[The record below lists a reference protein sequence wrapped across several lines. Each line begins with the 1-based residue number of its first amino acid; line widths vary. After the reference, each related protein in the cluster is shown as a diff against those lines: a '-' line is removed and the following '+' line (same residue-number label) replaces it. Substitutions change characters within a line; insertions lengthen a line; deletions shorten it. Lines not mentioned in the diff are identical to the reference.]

1 MSLNFL
7 LQIASAEPLAA
18 ASKTGVVEKSL
29 WQIVEDSNGSG
40 GWIINLMLTLMLGY
54 TIFVFV
60 ERFLAVQKASKED
73 NNFLSKV
80 KEYILDGKID
90 QAKDYCNSSSSPS
103 ARMVEK
109 GISRLGKPL
118 DNIAASIENTGKL
131 EIMRL
136 EQRLSFLATA
146 SGAGPMLGFLGTVL
160 GMVGVFIALG
170 DATSLSVKIIAP
182 GIMTAMITTVFGL
195 IVGIIS
201 FMGYNYL
208 VGRIGKLVYK
218 MEITALEFMD
228 LLNEPKK

>member
-7 LQIASAEPLAA
+7 LQIESVVTET
-18 ASKTGVVEKSL
+18 SKTGVVDKSL
-29 WQIVEDSNGSG
+29 WQIVQDSNGSG
-40 GWIINLMLTLMLGY
+40 GWIINLWLTLMLGY

-60 ERFLAVQKASKED
+60 ERFLAVQKASKEE
-73 NNFLSKV
+73 NNFFAKI

-90 QAKDYCNSSSSPS
+90 AAKDYCASSASPS
-103 ARMVEK
+103 ARMIEK

-170 DATSLSVKIIAP
+170 DSTSLSVKVIAP

-201 FMGYNYL
+201 FIGYNYL

-228 LLNEPKK
+228 LLNEPNK

>member
-1 MSLNFL
+1 MNLNFL
-7 LQIASAEPLAA
+7 LQIEAA
-18 ASKTGVVEKSL
+18 IPTTSPSGVVDKSL
-29 WQIVEDSNGSG
+29 WEIVQDSNGSG
-40 GWIINLMLTLMLGY
+40 GWVINIWLTLMLGY

-60 ERFLAVQKASKED
+60 ERFLALHKASKEES
-73 NNFLSKV
+73 NFFSKI
-80 KEYILDGKID
+80 KEYILEGKID
-90 QAKDYCNSSSSPS
+90 QAKDLCNRSASPS
-103 ARMVEK
+103 ARMIEK

-160 GMVGVFIALG
+160 GMVGVFIALSNE
-170 DATSLSVKIIAP
+170 TSLSVHVIAP

-195 IVGIIS
+195 IVGILA
-201 FMGYNYL
+201 FVGYNYL

>member
-7 LQIASAEPLAA
+7 LQIDAA
-18 ASKTGVVEKSL
+18 TPAIVEKTGVVDKSL
-29 WQIVEDSNGSG
+29 WQIVQDSNGDG
-40 GWIINLMLTLMLGY
+40 GWIINSLLTLMFGY

-60 ERFLAVQKASKED
+60 ERFLAVNRASKEEA
-73 NNFLSKV
+73 NFFQKV

-90 QAKDYCNSSSSPS
+90 AAKDLCERSSSPS

-170 DATSLSVKIIAP
+170 DSTSLSVKIIAP

-208 VGRIGKLVYK
+208 VGRIEKLVYK